1 MSIDER
7 YLEWCKMQWAREVSS
22 DFETLRALD
31 GSAAWRLLEAIMTVG
46 DRTTQIAVGSAL
58 IERRVLGTTSNVAQT
73 FLGSVPAVSKR
84 EQRLDS
90 EKREHRWNPVNRK
103 ELWRTIQR
111 HPKFSVLGARW
122 TGAPI
127 TERGGWFILRE
138 GRIEIQTVID
148 LGGSSRQMSYEQT
161 VMVGGSR
168 FLEHT
173 SCLAWYG
180 FTPATHW
187 HFIGKGDEPRTA
199 DLLLRLIEIGIR
211 ELPQL
216 V

>member
-127 TERGGWFILRE
+127 TERGGGFILRE

-168 FLEHT
+168 F
-173 SCLAWYG
+173 
-180 FTPATHW
+180 
-187 HFIGKGDEPRTA
+187 
-199 DLLLRLIEIGIR
+199 
-211 ELPQL
+211 
-216 V
+216 